1 MIFGPEAWKKLS
13 RVAIATAALVC
24 NMSEDGENLIVTEE
38 HVTWAKKFLI
48 ACYDNQL
55 FKLKEYV
62 ESQRRLVEC
71 DDAAVAALQGIY
83 TTHSVL
89 LRQLEMTTESTPRDL
104 QMMSS
109 MEQKDFSKMMHQL
122 VRYSFVE
129 YGTKVV
135 PTQRF
140 RTAMS
145 LIDKEPFMKKL
156 GE

>member
-1 MIFGPEAWKKLS
+1 VK
-13 RVAIATAALVC
+13 
-24 NMSEDGENLIVTEE
+24 
-38 HVTWAKKFLI
+38 WAKNFLI

-55 FKLKEYV
+55 FKLREYV

-89 LRQLEMTTESTPRDL
+89 LKQLEMTTESTPRDL
-104 QMMSS
+104 QMMSN
-109 MEQKDFSKMMHQL
+109 MEQRDFSKMMHQL

-129 YGTKVV
+129 YGTKIT

-145 LIDKEPFMKKL
+145 LIDKEPFMKRI